1 MYMHQLNLNGSSWL
15 SYHSPVH
22 PWIPQVP
29 RIWSH
34 RPDLTSGTG
43 KLTNCLLNLL
53 RGWRKGY
60 IGFTSCG
67 KTAVGLWWDL
77 PRGSCIVSDTD
88 SWSTQR
94 RPRSAVSWCLMYLD
108 KPFSLLRP
116 FGSKV
121 VSSLCNSAQVALLWL
136 KPWPVE
142 ISEPA
147 HWAGVTWIS
156 LPETNMAPGV

>member
-1 MYMHQLNLNGSSWL
+1 MIEL
-15 SYHSPVH
+15 P
-22 PWIPQVP
+22 
-29 RIWSH
+29 
-34 RPDLTSGTG
+34 LTSSSLDSAGPKDMVTPTRSYEWNREAYE
-43 KLTNCLLNLL
+43 LPLEL
-53 RGWRKGY
+53 
-60 IGFTSCG
+60 ISASQAVG

-77 PRGSCIVSDTD
+77 LRGSCVVSDTD